1 MIEVIDSLLAEY
13 SSKKLSIKRVRD
25 RITGPT
31 KPSFDADPLVEAQP
45 EESTEIQ
52 ATALEE
58 MPADDLTTSPHGPL
72 VNSPLLAATSPPFES
87 ALVSGDSTKS
97 NLPSSAV
104 AAKPNEEL
112 SDQVSSQHP
121 QDTNKTTIGS
131 ADASSEVA
139 TEDKSRP
146 VVTESLQPSSML
158 IRHSDYPNLTFYDL
172 VEHAEIR
179 STSNEQTIN
188 LINNLGLAIFLPPNA
203 LPQDQRAVQLRII
216 PVSGGRVEVPSNYE
230 LHTPL
235 YMLTPCELDR
245 EAVIKVTHTS
255 LIEDEEDKSNMVI
268 LIPEEMAQADSSIT
282 YTLKEADVE
291 RRFEAGSQTGEIVV
305 KNLQS
310 FQVAKRVT
318 PTMDGQMP
326 GEWYTSTWK
335 ILVHLPFICLMH
347 VCCVVKKT
355 LYTARMYK
363 QNLSSCIQKDTLVFS
378 ALQLHP
384 VYLQV

>member
-1 MIEVIDSLLAEY
+1 MYITRI
-13 SSKKLSIKRVRD
+13 RD
-25 RITGPT
+25 RITGPAT
-31 KPSFDADPLVEAQP
+31 SSFAVDPPAKAAQP
-45 EESTEIQ
+45 EELITKTQESAQ
-52 ATALEE
+52 NGEE
-58 MPADDLTTSPHGPL
+58 MPVDDVTITPH
-72 VNSPLLAATSPPFES
+72 
-87 ALVSGDSTKS
+87 
-97 NLPSSAV
+97 
-104 AAKPNEEL
+104 
-112 SDQVSSQHP
+112 HP
-121 QDTNKTTIGS
+121 
-131 ADASSEVA
+131 EVV
-139 TEDKSRP
+139 TEDRSDP
-146 VVTESLQPSSML
+146 VTESLQPFSMF

-188 LINNLGLAIFLPPNA
+188 LINNLGLSIFLPPNA
-203 LPQDQRAVQLRII
+203 LPQDQKAVCLRII
-216 PVSGGRVEVPSNYE
+216 PVSGGRLEVPSNYE

-363 QNLSSCIQKDTLVFS
+363 ENLGSCIQKDTLVFS